1 MPSFTQLTPTSPVG
15 SALGDLRSSG
25 VVLDAAPATRV
36 TSVTVDHRQVQR
48 GSLFAALPGHVGH
61 GASHAR
67 EAAVAGA
74 TAVLTDPAG
83 RDVARQTG
91 LPTLVAPD
99 PRAVLG
105 DISAAVYDTVRQHPS
120 LLGVTGTNG
129 KTTTVHLI
137 DALLVQLGIPSGRS
151 STVDRRSGDTT
162 VASRLT
168 TPEAPELHA
177 LIARMKED
185 GVAVASLEVSAQALT
200 RHRVDGIRF
209 DVAGFTNLSH
219 DHRDDYPTEGEYLAA
234 KVALF
239 QPARARRG
247 VVLLDT
253 PAGQRVRDRAG
264 IPVTTVSSVEGVD
277 ADWRVRVTSA
287 SPTTT
292 EISLAGPHGRRLVTS
307 IPLLGRHMAA
317 DCALSVVMLT
327 EAGIDFAEIA
337 HRVRGGVD
345 VTVPGRSDLVSGARG
360 PRVYLDFSH
369 TPDSIEKTLAALRA
383 VAEGRVIAILGAD
396 GDRDPSK
403 RPLMGRAAAAGA
415 DAVIVTDHH
424 PRFEDPAAIRRA
436 LVLGAESQPGH
447 PPVEEIADPSVAIR
461 HALAIADEHDTV
473 LWVGPGQTDY
483 RVVGDR
489 DVPYSPRA
497 DARLALAEAGW

>member
-1 MPSFTQLTPTSPVG
+1 MPSFTQLVPTSPTG
-15 SALGDLRSSG
+15 SALGDLSRRG
-25 VVLDAAPATRV
+25 VVLDAAPATQV
-36 TSVTVDHRQVQR
+36 TSVTLDHRQVR
-48 GSLFAALPGHVGH
+48 PGGLFAALPGHLGH
-61 GASHAR
+61 GASHVG
-67 EAAVAGA
+67 EAAGAGA
-74 TAVLTDPAG
+74 AAVLTDPAG
-83 RDVARQTG
+83 RDLARGWG
-91 LPTLVAPD
+91 LPTLVATD

-105 DISAAVYDTVRQHPS
+105 DIAAAVYNTARHRPA

-129 KTTTVHLI
+129 KTTTVHLL

-151 STVDRRSGDTT
+151 STVDRRSGATT

-219 DHRDDYPTEGEYLAA
+219 DHRDDYPTEDEYLAA
-234 KVALF
+234 KLALF
-239 QPARARRG
+239 QPERARRG

-253 PAGQRVRDRAG
+253 PAGHGIRDRAG
-264 IPVTTVSSVEGVD
+264 VPVTTVTSTDGVD
-277 ADWRVRVTSA
+277 ADWRARVTTATPSM
-287 SPTTT
+287 TG
-292 EISLAGPHGRRLVTS
+292 ISLTGPLGRRLDTT

-317 DCALSVVMLT
+317 DFALAVVMLV
-327 EAGIDFAEIA
+327 ESGIDFDHLAGRIDS
-337 HRVRGGVD
+337 GLD
-345 VTVPGRSDLVSGARG
+345 VTVPGRTDLLSGPRG
-360 PRVYLDFSH
+360 PRVYIDFSH

-383 VAEGRVIAILGAD
+383 VAEGRVIVVLGAD

-403 RPLMGRAAAAGA
+403 RELMGRAAAAGA

-436 LVLGAESQPGH
+436 LVEGAESHHGH
-447 PPVEEIADPSVAIR
+447 TQVHEIADPGAAIR
-461 HALAIADEHDTV
+461 SAVAMAGEHDTV

-483 RVVGDR
+483 RVVGGR
-489 DVPYSPRA
+489 DIPYSPRA
-497 DARLALAEAGW
+497 DTRRALAEAGW